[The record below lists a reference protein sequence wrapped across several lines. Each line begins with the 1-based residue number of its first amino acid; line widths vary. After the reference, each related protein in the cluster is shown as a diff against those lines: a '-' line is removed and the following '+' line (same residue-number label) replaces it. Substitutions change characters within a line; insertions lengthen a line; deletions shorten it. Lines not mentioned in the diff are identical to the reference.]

1 MQTYFS
7 RFSRIYLTLI
17 SVCTLNSVTFQHGIS
32 HLFNIQ
38 CSFSYILCHYVLDF
52 LFLPLPQTKGLNN
65 YYRSLRFLA
74 VAYFNLAVITAINL
88 LSGNSIINFYI
99 ELTVISFQSILFAFS
114 LISLMNSNFT
124 NIVYIL
130 RYMTPTFLF
139 IILLFVFEQIW
150 GNPGLKHIG
159 DFIPNFSHPMTIL
172 NIVFLLFCIAQLIY
186 LSIFFI
192 VEAKKYE
199 LKLNDYFADTYRL
212 QLHWVRYYFYGAV
225 AFCIVVLMSLFFLSP
240 AFTLVVILINIVFYT
255 VFGICYIQYQRIY
268 INISLIFDTA
278 GLVGSE
284 EPEFS
289 YRALSW
295 EKLKCSII
303 VEKYYLCTEINIEQM
318 AQYLKIGRSTLSNYI
333 NREEKMSFHSWI
345 NTLRI
350 EEAKH
355 LILAHPDYSIA
366 QISDAIG
373 FSEPSN
379 FSRQFKHITHQTPSV
394 WRQNQLKNIK

>member
-199 LKLNDYFADTYRL
+199 LKHND
-212 QLHWVRYYFYGAV
+212 
-225 AFCIVVLMSLFFLSP
+225 
-240 AFTLVVILINIVFYT
+240 
-255 VFGICYIQYQRIY
+255 
-268 INISLIFDTA
+268 
-278 GLVGSE
+278 
-284 EPEFS
+284 
-289 YRALSW
+289 
-295 EKLKCSII
+295 
-303 VEKYYLCTEINIEQM
+303 
-318 AQYLKIGRSTLSNYI
+318 
-333 NREEKMSFHSWI
+333 
-345 NTLRI
+345 
-350 EEAKH
+350 
-355 LILAHPDYSIA
+355 
-366 QISDAIG
+366 
-373 FSEPSN
+373 
-379 FSRQFKHITHQTPSV
+379 
-394 WRQNQLKNIK
+394 